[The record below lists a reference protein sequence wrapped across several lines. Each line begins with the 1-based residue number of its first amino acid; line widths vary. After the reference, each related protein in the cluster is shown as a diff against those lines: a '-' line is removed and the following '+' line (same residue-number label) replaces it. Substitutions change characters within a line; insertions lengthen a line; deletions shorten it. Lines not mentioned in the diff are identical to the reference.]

1 MAYYDL
7 EVTRVVEEV
16 RRRGAK
22 VVVIQAPD
30 GLKAELKELYDDLE
44 AAGASPAISADPCYG
59 GCDLALPEASLLGAD
74 LVVHIGHGMFDDAQG
89 RVPVLYVEAR
99 HLPGIGELAEKA
111 ASYLRE
117 RSVKR
122 VGLLTNVQHRAYL
135 GELQRALEG
144 EGLETVVEEATGG
157 LVLGCRVEA
166 ARSLEGRVD
175 AFLYLGGG
183 DFHALG
189 AAMAVE
195 KEVYIAD
202 PYRNEVR
209 EIGELKKRTLAK
221 RWWAIAEAAKAK
233 KFGVFMVAK
242 SGQFQR
248 VAAERIRKSLESK
261 GRETFMLVGDEIT
274 WERLAPFSFIEA
286 FIITGCPR
294 IALDNRDGFK
304 RPLLNEEDAQEL
316 IKRL

>member
-7 EVTRVVEEV
+7 EVAKVVEEV
-16 RRRGAK
+16 GRRGAK

-30 GLKAELKELYDDLE
+30 GLKAELKGLYDALA
-44 AAGASPAISADPCYG
+44 AAGASPVISADPCYG

-74 LVVHIGHGMFDDAQG
+74 LIVHIGHAKFDDAQG

-99 HLPGIGELAEKA
+99 HLPGIGGLAEKA

-117 RSVKR
+117 RGVKR
-122 VGLLTNVQHRAYL
+122 IGLLTSVQHRARL
-135 GELQRALEG
+135 GELRGALEG
-144 EGLETVVEEATGG
+144 EGLEVAVEEATGG
-157 LVLGCRVEA
+157 LVLGCRADA
-166 ARSLEGRVD
+166 ARSVEERVD

-248 VAAERIRKSLESK
+248 AAAERLRERLESK
-261 GRETFMLVGDEIT
+261 GRAAYMLVADEIN
-274 WERLAPFSFIEA
+274 WEMLAPFGFIEA
-286 FIITGCPR
+286 FIVTGCPR
-294 IALDNRDGFK
+294 IALDNRDSFK
-304 RPLLNEEDAQEL
+304 RPLLNEEDAGEL
-316 IKRL
+316 LKRL